1 MTGVNVNYF
10 NCENNKLRS
19 VDLSFVNGARV
30 DSIEASHNGYVGCYS
45 TNGTTHIAAVPAAGE
60 SFNGWYD
67 GNGQLI
73 TSSAQ
78 FSLNYNLGGS
88 LTGGFTGPEY
98 PAPEGYNQH
107 DYDAIVNFL
116 EQTDENGIKNGL
128 KINANYDPYD
138 ASFLNTA
145 DIFTMVEVNGELRLQ
160 KIRYFGSSASSG
172 YANRNWV
179 GTLNL
184 SDCVALDSL
193 VIGYQE
199 LEAINVAQCTALE
212 IMYCAYNQI
221 GQIDLTGCS
230 ALRRLECQ
238 RNQLTAMDV
247 SDCAALEQLDCTY
260 NQLTQLDISNNPL
273 LWKLCYNGNAPAM
286 LDASANSDLNYIEA
300 GNMLGLLRPN
310 YQFSVEGNGFV
321 HYDLHNGYG
330 PLRAIPAEGE
340 QFVCWRHID
349 SDGNEEILNDSSL
362 YVYAE
367 GSYAPTNGQYIAC
380 FTENGEFSY
389 APEGY
394 NAHDYNAVVNF
405 FEQTDENGIKNG
417 FKVNA
422 NYNPFDPSTFATA
435 QNIHI
440 LYWKNVN
447 GEYRLGNMITFNAP
461 IAQTYAFPRM
471 VGSLDL
477 SDCTAMDWLIL
488 NGQAISEINVSGC
501 NALQTLE
508 CNDNR
513 VTSLNISNCSV
524 LQTLFCNKNLLT
536 SLDISDC
543 TDLRKLDCSQNQ
555 LSELDVSNNPVLW
568 ELNYRNN
575 LPTSIDASGSNVLN
589 FIYATAL
596 TCLDMPTYQAEAT
609 GNGVIKSEL
618 QSGYG
623 NLTVMPN
630 EGESFV
636 TWRHVLADNT
646 VEYINTASVRV
657 TPTSGGHYFAC
668 FTENGEFSYAP
679 EGYNSHDYNAVVRF
693 LEQKDVNGVKNG
705 SKINPNY
712 NPFDPA
718 TFMTVNHE
726 SVFNWVTVDGEQ
738 RLEEVYLSYEIVGYA
753 NPLVGTLDLS
763 DCTCLYE
770 ITANETQITELN
782 ASGCSSLLIIN
793 CNDNQLTKLNI
804 DNCGQLALVYANN
817 NMLSELDCANCG
829 NLNTLSVYNNQFSD
843 LDLTE
848 CPNLYSLDCTDN
860 LITNL
865 DISYLSDL
873 IIFNCNGLKFLS
885 YRGCTVEAKGNG
897 TFTVQKWSVWS
908 TTGIG
913 TDKITAVPNDGESLL
928 GWNHFEGSTVV
939 EYLNANQTI
948 IGLGERQSK
957 VGFFGPLSGSYVVYF
972 SGSDEL
978 PVQP

>member
-1 MTGVNVNYF
+1 MQTITRKLTALMLVSILLLTIALPAFAETNTPTGYDPAEYTELVTFLSIEDANGVSNGSKLNANFNISNPATWSGPATNGVIFKSVNGVKKLYMLNISGKNLVGSLTLTNCTELQYIDGSYNGLTAITLQNCPKLKWFYCHNNNLSSLNVTGVNVNYF

-19 VDLSFVNGARV
+19 VDLSFVNDARV

-60 SFNGWYD
+60 SFNGWYN

-116 EQTDENGIKNGL
+116 EQTDENGIKNG
-128 KINANYDPYD
+128 
-138 ASFLNTA
+138 
-145 DIFTMVEVNGELRLQ
+145 
-160 KIRYFGSSASSG
+160 
-172 YANRNWV
+172 
-179 GTLNL
+179 
-184 SDCVALDSL
+184 
-193 VIGYQE
+193 
-199 LEAINVAQCTALE
+199 
-212 IMYCAYNQI
+212 
-221 GQIDLTGCS
+221 
-230 ALRRLECQ
+230 
-238 RNQLTAMDV
+238 
-247 SDCAALEQLDCTY
+247 
-260 NQLTQLDISNNPL
+260 
-273 LWKLCYNGNAPAM
+273 
-286 LDASANSDLNYIEA
+286 
-300 GNMLGLLRPN
+300 
-310 YQFSVEGNGFV
+310 
-321 HYDLHNGYG
+321 
-330 PLRAIPAEGE
+330 
-340 QFVCWRHID
+340 
-349 SDGNEEILNDSSL
+349 
-362 YVYAE
+362 
-367 GSYAPTNGQYIAC
+367 
-380 FTENGEFSY
+380 
-389 APEGY
+389 
-394 NAHDYNAVVNF
+394 
-405 FEQTDENGIKNG
+405 

-447 GEYRLGNMITFNAP
+447 GEYRLGNMITFDAP

-477 SDCTAMDWLIL
+477 SDCTAMDRLIL

-623 NLTVMPN
+623 NLTAMPN

-726 SVFNWVTVDGEQ
+726 SVFTWVTVDGEQ
-738 RLEEVYLSYEIVGYA
+738 RLEGVYLSYEIVGYA

-782 ASGCSSLLIIN
+782 ASGCSSLLIID

-804 DNCGQLALVYANN
+804 DNCGQLVLVHANN

-829 NLNTLSVYNNQFSD
+829 NLDTLSVYNNQFSD

-873 IIFNCNGLKFLS
+873 FIFNCNGLKFLS

-939 EYLNANQTI
+939 EYLNAHQTI